1 MRTFKDFYGREWK
14 IDLNIAT
21 VRALR
26 KRAES
31 VETLK
36 DVDLLDYAGVLLSVS
51 DPFFAADLLFETVKD
66 QADALGVDAEQFGD
80 ALKGKILFDAVT
92 EWTAEYLDFFP
103 EPTAKEKAQK
113 LVEKSAET
121 REMILEKICGAAT
134 RQLDAAVDFAGKE
147 LGKLSLI
154 ESQQAD

>member
-1 MRTFKDFYGREWK
+1 MRTFCDYYGREWK
-14 IDLNIAT
+14 VDLNIAT

-26 KRAES
+26 KRAAT

-51 DPFFAADLLFETVKD
+51 DPFFAADLLYETVKD
-66 QADALGVDAEQFGD
+66 QADALGITAEQFGD
-80 ALKGKILFDAVT
+80 ALKGKILFDAIT

-113 LVEKSAET
+113 LVEKSAKT
-121 REMILEKICGAAT
+121 REMILEKICAVAT
-134 RQLDAAVDFAGKE
+134 KQLDAAVDFAGKE

>member
-1 MRTFKDFYGREWK
+1 M
-14 IDLNIAT
+14 
-21 VRALR
+21 
-26 KRAES
+26 
-31 VETLK
+31 
-36 DVDLLDYAGVLLSVS
+36 SVS
-51 DPFFAADLLFETVKD
+51 DPFFAADLLFETVKG

-113 LVEKSAET
+113 PVEKSAKT
-121 REMILEKICGAAT
+121 RETILEKICDVAA
-134 RQLDAAVDFAGKE
+134 RQLDAAVDYAGKE
-147 LGKLSLI
+147 LGKLSLT